1 MFTQSEVFDSINF
14 RGFQLSSDEVMLPD
28 SQRGFAP
35 IIRGVART
43 NAEVTIQQNGYVIY
57 RNSFPPGPFVID
69 DLYSTSNSGDLEV
82 TITESDGS
90 TQTFTVPYS

>member
-1 MFTQSEVFDSINF
+1 M
-14 RGFQLSSDEVMLPD
+14 
-28 SQRGFAP
+28 
-35 IIRGVART
+35 
-43 NAEVTIQQNGYVIY
+43 IY

-90 TQTFTVPYS
+90 TQTFTVPYSSVPLLQREGHTKYSVTVGSYRSGNDEQERPYFYKDQ

>member
-1 MFTQSEVFDSINF
+1 SWKHLNTYIERGINKLYSRLIIGDSYTQSEVFDSINF

-35 IIRGVART
+35 IIRGVARS

-57 RNSFPPGPFVID
+57 RNSFPPGP
-69 DLYSTSNSGDLEV
+69 
-82 TITESDGS
+82 
-90 TQTFTVPYS
+90 